1 VNEISFNQKDLK
13 SHAANIRR
21 SILRIAEQSSGPSH
35 IGGSFSIVEILTY
48 LYGHYLNIKIDDP
61 RWMQRD
67 RFILSKGHAA
77 LGFYVALTE
86 FGIMPESVL
95 ESYKKDESKIIAHPI
110 QDLDFGIESSNG
122 SLGHGLAFGVG
133 LAWATRAKNQENRIV
148 VLLGDGEC
156 NEGSVWEA
164 AMSAAHLQLKNITAI
179 VDANGLQSDG
189 TTESVMKI
197 NQIENVWKSFGWK
210 ALKIN
215 GHDFTEIDNAFKTSQ
230 TISAPVVII
239 AETTKGK
246 GVSFMENNNEWHHGR
261 ITQTLFEQAVGEI
274 GSNPDDN
281 RRLV

>member
-1 VNEISFNQKDLK
+1 
-13 SHAANIRR
+13 
-21 SILRIAEQSSGPSH
+21 
-35 IGGSFSIVEILTY
+35 
-48 LYGHYLNIKIDDP
+48 
-61 RWMQRD
+61 
-67 RFILSKGHAA
+67 
-77 LGFYVALTE
+77 
-86 FGIMPESVL
+86 MPESVL

-133 LAWATRAKNQENRIV
+133 LAWATRAKNQESRVV

-164 AMSAAHLQLKNITAI
+164 AMSAAHLQLTNITAI

-197 NQIENVWKSFGWK
+197 NQIENVWKSFGWE
-210 ALKIN
+210 AIKIN
-215 GHDFTEIDNAFKTSQ
+215 GHDFTEIDKAFKTSQ

-261 ITQTLFEQAVGEI
+261 ITQTLLEQAVSEI
-274 GSNPDDN
+274 GSNTDDN
-281 RRLV
+281 RWSV

>member
-1 VNEISFNQKDLK
+1 MNKISFNQKDLK

-133 LAWATRAKNQENRIV
+133 LAWATRAKNQENRVV

-164 AMSAAHLQLKNITAI
+164 AMSAAHLQLTNITAI

-197 NQIENVWKSFGWK
+197 NQIENVWKSFGWE

-215 GHDFTEIDNAFKTSQ
+215 GHDFTEIDKAFKTSQ

-261 ITQTLFEQAVGEI
+261 ITQTLLEQAVGEI
-274 GSNPDDN
+274 GSKTDDN
-281 RRLV
+281 RRSV

>member
-1 VNEISFNQKDLK
+1 MNEISFNQKDLK

-133 LAWATRAKNQENRIV
+133 LAWATRAKNQVNRIV

-164 AMSAAHLQLKNITAI
+164 AMSAAHLQLTNITAI

-197 NQIENVWKSFGWK
+197 NQIENVWKSFGWE

-215 GHDFTEIDNAFKTSQ
+215 GHDFTEIDKAFKTSQ
-230 TISAPVVII
+230 TISAPVVVI

-246 GVSFMENNNEWHHGR
+246 GVSFMEDNNEWHHGR
-261 ITQTLFEQAVGEI
+261 ITQTLLEQAVGEI
-274 GSNPDDN
+274 GSNTDDN
-281 RRLV
+281 RRSV

>member
-1 VNEISFNQKDLK
+1 MNEISFNQKDLK

-133 LAWATRAKNQENRIV
+133 LAWATRAKTQENRVV

-164 AMSAAHLQLKNITAI
+164 AMSASHLKLTNIVAI

-189 TTESVMKI
+189 TTDSVMRI
-197 NQIENVWKSFGWK
+197 SQIENVWKSFGWE
-210 ALKIN
+210 ALKID
-215 GHDFTEIDNAFKTSQ
+215 GHDFTEIDKAFKSSQ
-230 TISAPVVII
+230 TKSAPVVII

-261 ITQTLFEQAVGEI
+261 ITRMLFEQAVDEI
-274 GSNPDDN
+274 VLHTDANQRS
-281 RRLV
+281 V

>member
-1 VNEISFNQKDLK
+1 MNEISFNQKDLK

-61 RWMQRD
+61 RWIQRD

-133 LAWATRAKNQENRIV
+133 LAWATRAKNQENRVV

-164 AMSAAHLQLKNITAI
+164 AMSAAHLQLTNITAI

-197 NQIENVWKSFGWK
+197 NQIENVWKSFGWE

-215 GHDFTEIDNAFKTSQ
+215 GHDFTEIDKAFKTSQ

-261 ITQTLFEQAVGEI
+261 ITQTLLEQAVGEI
-274 GSNPDDN
+274 GSKTDDN
-281 RRLV
+281 RRSV

>member
-1 VNEISFNQKDLK
+1 MNEISFNQKDLK

-164 AMSAAHLQLKNITAI
+164 AMSAAHLQLTNITAI

-197 NQIENVWKSFGWK
+197 NQIENVWKSFGWE
-210 ALKIN
+210 AIKIN
-215 GHDFTEIDNAFKTSQ
+215 GHDFTEIDKAFKTSQ

-246 GVSFMENNNEWHHGR
+246 GVSFMENNNEWHH
-261 ITQTLFEQAVGEI
+261 
-274 GSNPDDN
+274 N
-281 RRLV
+281 RLTKANYDLAMAELGID

>member
-164 AMSAAHLQLKNITAI
+164 AMSAAHLQLTNITAI

-197 NQIENVWKSFGWK
+197 NQIENVWKSFGWE

-215 GHDFTEIDNAFKTSQ
+215 GHDFTEIDKAFKTSQ

-261 ITQTLFEQAVGEI
+261 ITQTLLEQAVSEI
-274 GSNPDDN
+274 GSNTDDN
-281 RRLV
+281 RWSV

>member
-1 VNEISFNQKDLK
+1 MIEISFNQKDLK

-164 AMSAAHLQLKNITAI
+164 AMSAAHLQLTNITAI

-197 NQIENVWKSFGWK
+197 NQIENVWKSFGWE

-215 GHDFTEIDNAFKTSQ
+215 GHDFTEIDKAFKTSQ

-261 ITQTLFEQAVGEI
+261 ITQTLLEQAVGEI
-274 GSNPDDN
+274 GSITDDN
-281 RRLV
+281 

>member
-164 AMSAAHLQLKNITAI
+164 AMSAAHLQLTNITAI

-197 NQIENVWKSFGWK
+197 NQIENVWKSFGWE
-210 ALKIN
+210 AIKIN
-215 GHDFTEIDNAFKTSQ
+215 GHDFTEIDKAFKTSQ

-261 ITQTLFEQAVGEI
+261 ITQTLLEQAVSEI
-274 GSNPDDN
+274 GSNTDDN
-281 RRLV
+281 RWSV

>member
-1 VNEISFNQKDLK
+1 MVETSIDVNDLK
-13 SHAANIRR
+13 SHAANIRK
-21 SILRIAEQSSGPSH
+21 SILQIAEQSSGPSH

-61 RWMQRD
+61 LWMQRD

-77 LGFYVALTE
+77 LGFYVALAE

-95 ESYKKDESKIIAHPI
+95 GSYKKDESKIIAHPI
-110 QDLDFGIESSNG
+110 QDLEFGIESSNG

-133 LAWATRAKNQENRIV
+133 LAWATRAKSQENRIV

-156 NEGSVWEA
+156 NEGSIWEA
-164 AMSAAHLQLKNITAI
+164 AMSAAHLKLTNITAI

-197 NQIENVWKSFGWK
+197 NQIENVWKSFGWGTRK
-210 ALKIN
+210 VN
-215 GHDFTEIDNAFKTSQ
+215 GHDFTEIDNAFNASQ
-230 TISAPVVII
+230 MTSAPLVII

-261 ITQTLFEQAVGEI
+261 ITKTLLEQAVGEI
-274 GSNPDDN
+274 ESDTAS
-281 RRLV
+281 RRRPV

>member
-1 VNEISFNQKDLK
+1 
-13 SHAANIRR
+13 
-21 SILRIAEQSSGPSH
+21 
-35 IGGSFSIVEILTY
+35 VEILTY

-164 AMSAAHLQLKNITAI
+164 AMSAAHLQLTNITAI

-197 NQIENVWKSFGWK
+197 NQIENVWKSFGWE
-210 ALKIN
+210 AIKIN
-215 GHDFTEIDNAFKTSQ
+215 GHDFTEIDKAFKTSQ

-261 ITQTLFEQAVGEI
+261 ITQTLLEQAVSEI
-274 GSNPDDN
+274 GSNTDDN
-281 RRLV
+281 RWSV